1 LANLLLDFH
10 VPSGAGLSRRLDWV
24 CLFFISQDVGRLLPE
39 TSKTCRCTVCES
51 ICERV
56 SPDLSRQG
64 TPRVTNRCG
73 LPANQAF
80 FEDTFPIVP
89 AGYEILNPSSPY
101 SAKQIEP
108 ARAKRNT

>member
-1 LANLLLDFH
+1 MWAVFCLKRSKLAAAR
-10 VPSGAGLSRRLDWV
+10 SA
-24 CLFFISQDVGRLLPE
+24 
-39 TSKTCRCTVCES
+39 
-51 ICERV
+51 
-56 SPDLSRQG
+56 
-64 TPRVTNRCG
+64 NRCG

-108 ARAKRNT
+108 ARAKRKT